1 MSLQLYTLRWVKA
14 KKIENQFIYLEKL
27 GKFEKLSL
35 KKLEKE
41 LGGTLAKN
49 ATSVTKAA
57 VF

>member
-1 MSLQLYTLRWVKA
+1 MWVKA